1 MSSVSFASEQTDFIV
16 SNQENLTNWFI
27 EVCKCEGKTLGD
39 LAYIFCSDDYLLGMN
54 KQFLS
59 HDYYTD
65 VITFDYTDTETTSGD
80 VFISIDR
87 VRENAETASQT
98 IDNEIHRVMV
108 HGLLHLLGYA
118 DKSPTEKTLMT
129 SKEDFYLS
137 LRAF

>member
-1 MSSVSFASEQTDFIV
+1 MSSVSFASEQTDFIG

-27 EVCKCEGKTLGD
+27 EVCKSESKTLGD
-39 LAYIFCSDDYLLGMN
+39 LAFIFCSDDYLLGMN

-65 VITFDYTDTETTSGD
+65 VLTFHYTDTETTSGD

-98 IDNEIHRVMV
+98 IDNELHRVMV

>member
-27 EVCKCEGKTLGD
+27 EVCKCEAKTLGD

-98 IDNEIHRVMV
+98 IDNELHRVMV
-108 HGLLHLLGYA
+108 HGLLHLLGYG